1 MCISQ
6 PSLKTKP
13 AMFKEI
19 FLFDLKQNFR
29 KPQTYIFFGIF
40 FVLTLMLGL
49 FAAGVF
55 NVATGDSNLV
65 MNSANSVAGIIVGL
79 NDGILGLVNSVIL
92 VAIMATAIQ
101 KDYEYNTHPLYFT
114 KPITK
119 GSYFFGRFISALVTA
134 IFVFSAQVIGYYIGC
149 LFGMGKPVM
158 GPFEI
163 MNFLQPFLI
172 FMVPNILLLGVIF
185 FSITTFTRNTL
196 PAYLFC
202 IILLVIRSVTST
214 MTADL
219 DNKATAALWEPFGA
233 EALGYITQYWTPDD
247 QNTRMIPLEG
257 SLLYN
262 RMLWLGIALLITLSS
277 FFKFSFSQFLTPFTL
292 FKRKDNEALQ
302 SNPSPLQSLALLPKV
317 TQHFSSRET
326 WKQFFYLAKFEFG
339 KMTRSTFFIIICA
352 LGSVMMFIIS
362 QYMGAMYNT
371 ETYPVTYQIIE
382 NVAGIF
388 QFFIMILIVFFS
400 GTIIWRERE
409 QKMDELVGTTPVSN
423 TVLFFS
429 KYLALVYVIA
439 VLLLVIIITGMLIQV
454 SLSYYHVEP
463 LLYLKAALRILITF
477 SITAGVC
484 LAFQVFTP
492 NKYLG
497 FFLSLLPI
505 MFIRIIFNLLEWNND
520 LYIFNSSGP
529 TMSYSDMNGYGHTV
543 GTWLLFKVYW
553 LCIVLVFCL
562 FALMVFARG
571 KEKGLKSRFRLSK
584 TSFNGKHKLA
594 LTLCMLIAVSAG
606 GYIYYNTKVLH
617 KFVTPKEQEEL
628 SVAFE
633 KKYKKYENTPQL
645 RIVASNVDVDIF
657 PKERSVQV
665 KGSYYLKNKRT
676 IPVDT
681 LFINYIGGEE
691 SSYRYQKMQ
700 PDAAAALIA
709 DDKKFGVKMFKLN
722 QPVRPGDSLK
732 FDFEITYKPVGFENN
747 STETAVVYN
756 GTFFNNMVF
765 PSIGY
770 DPNSELG
777 SNAARKKYGLKEK
790 PRMASVNDSAARM
803 NTYISNDADW
813 IRFETTVSTSED
825 QIAVAP
831 GYLQK
836 EWKKDGRRY
845 FHYKM
850 DSPILNF
857 YAYLSA
863 DYQVKK
869 DKWHDVNIEIFYNKG
884 HEYNLDRM
892 IKGIKKSLDYYTKNF
907 GPYQHRQVRI
917 LEFPRYASFAQSFP
931 NTIPYSE
938 SIGFIAKVDD
948 ANHDK
953 IDVPFYITAHEVAH
967 QWWAHQVIGGN
978 VQGSVLMSETMSQY
992 SALMVMEK
1000 EYGRK
1005 AMKKFLKYEMD
1016 KYLTGRTMESK
1027 KEVPLMLCENQGY
1040 IHYNKGSV
1048 IMYSLRDYLG
1058 EDVLNGAVKA
1068 YLNKVKFQE
1077 PQYTNSIEFVNYLRA
1092 ATPDSLKYIIMD
1104 MFETITLYEN
1114 YVKDLS
1120 YEKLTDGRY
1129 KVKLTVGS
1137 AKFRSDE
1144 KGKNSKVPVADYI
1157 DVGIFAAQN
1166 AKGKDT
1172 DDKELLLQKIK
1183 MDQPEKT
1190 FEFIVNEKPVSAG
1203 IDPYNKLIDRTPD
1216 NNTWKFGSKPP
1227 KVNTDVKETKG
1238 PGSIGVTVDTE
1249 D

>member
-1 MCISQ
+1 
-6 PSLKTKP
+6 
-13 AMFKEI
+13 MFKEI
-19 FLFDLKQNFR
+19 FLFDLRQNFR

-40 FVLTLMLGL
+40 FILTLMLGL

-55 NVATGDSNLV
+55 DVATGDSNLL
-65 MNSANSVAGIIVGL
+65 MNSANAVAGIIVGL

-134 IFVFSAQVIGYYIGC
+134 VFVFSAQLIGYYIGC
-149 LFGMGKPVM
+149 LFGMGKPMM
-158 GPFEI
+158 GTFEL

-277 FFKFSFSQFLTPFTL
+277 FFKFSFSQFLTPFTF
-292 FKRKDNEALQ
+292 FKRKDNETPQ

-317 TQHFSSRET
+317 TQHFSSGET
-326 WKQFFYLAKFEFG
+326 WKQLFYLAKFEFV

-362 QYMGAMYNT
+362 QYMGAMYDT

-439 VLLLVIIITGMLIQV
+439 ILLVVIIITGMLIQV

-463 LLYLKAALRILITF
+463 LLYLKASLRILVTF

-505 MFIRIIFNLLEWNND
+505 MFINIIFNLLEWNNN

-529 TMSYSDMNGYGHTV
+529 SMPYSDMNGYGHTV
-543 GTWLLFKVYW
+543 GTWMLFKVYW
-553 LCIVLVFCL
+553 LCIVLALCL
-562 FALMVFARG
+562 LALMVFARG

-594 LTLCMLIAVSAG
+594 LVLCMLIAGSAG

-617 KFVTPKEQEEL
+617 KFVTPKEREEL

-633 KKYKKYENTPQL
+633 KKYKRYENTPQL
-645 RIVASNVDVDIF
+645 RIVASHIDVDIF
-657 PKERSVQV
+657 PKERSLKV
-665 KGSYYLKNKRT
+665 KGNYYLKNKRT

-681 LFINYIGGEE
+681 LLINYMGGEE
-691 SSYRYQKMQ
+691 SNYHYQLMQ
-700 PDAAAALIA
+700 PDVPATLIV

-722 QPVRPGDSLK
+722 QPLKPGDSLK
-732 FDFEITYKPVGFENN
+732 FNFEVTFKPKGFENN
-747 STETAVVYN
+747 STETEIVYN
-756 GTFFNNMVF
+756 GTFFNSMVF

-770 DPNSELG
+770 NPNAELG
-777 SNAARKKYGLKEK
+777 SNAARKKYGLKAK
-790 PRMASVNDSAARM
+790 PRMAAVNDSAARM

-813 IRFETTVSTSED
+813 IRFETTVSTSAD
-825 QIAVAP
+825 QIAIAP

-836 EWKKDGRRY
+836 EWTKDGRRY
-845 FHYKM
+845 FYYKM

-892 IKGIKKSLDYYTKNF
+892 IKSVKKSLDYYTKNF

-948 ANHDK
+948 ADKDK
-953 IDVPFYITAHEVAH
+953 IDVPFYVTAHEVAH
-967 QWWAHQVIGGN
+967 QWWAHQAIGGN

-1000 EYGRK
+1000 EYGRQ

-1016 KYLTGRTMESK
+1016 DYLKGRTTESQ

-1058 EDVLNGAVKA
+1058 EDVLNRAVRA
-1068 YLNKVKFQE
+1068 YLDKVKFQE
-1077 PQYTNSIEFVNYLRA
+1077 PPYTNSIEFVNYLRA
-1092 ATPDSLKYIIMD
+1092 ATPDSLKYIIKD
-1104 MFETITLYEN
+1104 MFETITVYEN

-1120 YEKLTDGRY
+1120 YEKMSDGRY

-1144 KGKNSKVPVADYI
+1144 KGKSSKIPVADYI

-1166 AKGKDT
+1166 AKSKHT
-1172 DDKELLLQKIK
+1172 EDKELLLQKIK

-1190 FEFIVNEKPVSAG
+1190 FEYVVDEKPVSAG
-1203 IDPYNKLIDRTPD
+1203 LDPYNKLIDRTPD

-1227 KVNTDVKETKG
+1227 KVNTDIKETKG
-1238 PGSIGVTVDTE
+1238 PGNVNVKVSTE